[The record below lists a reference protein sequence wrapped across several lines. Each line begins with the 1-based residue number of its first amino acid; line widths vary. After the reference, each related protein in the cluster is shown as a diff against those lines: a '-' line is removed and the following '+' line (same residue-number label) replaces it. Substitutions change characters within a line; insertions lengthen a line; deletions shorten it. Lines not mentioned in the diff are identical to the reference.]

1 MKKPDIPKRY
11 RLSYEETAKK
21 KVFQT
26 LMRYPDKEFSLS
38 DLAKEAKVSKTNIS
52 GFLDELHDLGLIT
65 ITKLKVTWRI
75 KANQQNPYLIRNKIV
90 NNLDF
95 IYNSNLVDFLD
106 QKFNYPKSIILF
118 GSYRKGEDDSTS
130 DIDIA
135 IETDE
140 KEYKVIG
147 LRELADFEK
156 EIGRKIQLHL
166 FNRKNIDLNLFN
178 NIANGIVLKGFLE
191 VRP

>member
-11 RLSYEETAKK
+11 QLLYEETAKK
-21 KVFQT
+21 RVFET

-52 GFLDELHDLGLIT
+52 GFLEELNSLGLIT

-75 KANQQNPYLIRNKIV
+75 KANQQNPYLIRNKIIY
-90 NNLDF
+90 NLNE

-106 QKFNYPKSIILF
+106 QTFNHPKSIILF
-118 GSYRKGEDDSTS
+118 GSYRKGEDQSTS

-135 IETDE
+135 IETDG
-140 KEYKVIG
+140 EYKVTG

-156 EIGRKIQLHL
+156 VIGRKIQLHL
-166 FNRKNIDLNLFN
+166 FNRKNIDLHLFN
-178 NIANGIVLKGFLE
+178 NIANGILLKGFLE